1 MSFIALVSMEG
12 IRKYCLMEQFCF
24 PCFQE
29 DPQDPVKLSLGLC
42 HICDRDK
49 WNLIRSSISTE
60 DLMKHIQEVPD
71 QWLELY
77 KEELKRR
84 S

>member
-1 MSFIALVSMEG
+1 MSAMLRASMEG
-12 IRKYCLMEQFCF
+12 IRKYCQMEQFCYV
-24 PCFQE
+24 CFQE

-49 WNLIRSSISTE
+49 WNLIRSSISKE
-60 DLMKHIQEVPD
+60 DLMKHIEEASMHWKP
-71 QWLELY
+71 LY
-77 KEELKRR
+77 EEELKMR